1 MLITEG
7 LGLWEEM
14 DVKTNHHINMQS
26 VQVMKILKLGK
37 QSYMLFT
44 EVQFFC
50 SKSIKK
56 CTAVINTKS
65 RVVLTNGE
73 LGRGIELGWSAQGTS
88 SLLYIIPQAGWLAL
102 EIVLLFFTNFLY
114 ILKLAQ

>member
-44 EVQFFC
+44 EVQFF
-50 SKSIKK
+50 
-56 CTAVINTKS
+56 
-65 RVVLTNGE
+65 VVK
-73 LGRGIELGWSAQGTS
+73 
-88 SLLYIIPQAGWLAL
+88 
-102 EIVLLFFTNFLY
+102 V
-114 ILKLAQ
+114 